1 MAGSGQRASDMKNY
15 RRLRGKLITLRPH
28 QTQLREIIRRA
39 ANRRGLYGGAT
50 FKVEVMRPV
59 RTSWPGRV
67 SNVPSNITMT
77 VIAALIN
84 ANLAASRR
92 PVTPPG
98 FNAILSGRSCS
109 LGRVLHV
116 CAYCEG
122 MIRAIDRAA
131 HSAFELGENK
141 GRKCQRD
148 SLTFPLIVSTSLF
161 VLQVEMSQSDVS

>member
-1 MAGSGQRASDMKNY
+1 MKNY
-15 RRLRGKLITLRPH
+15 RRFHGKLITSRHIKRNSGKL
-28 QTQLREIIRRA
+28 LREPQPPRLIP
-39 ANRRGLYGGAT
+39 T
-50 FKVEVMRPV
+50 FKAEVMRPYV
-59 RTSWPGRV
+59 LAPGRV

-98 FNAILSGRSCS
+98 FNAILSGRSCP
-109 LGRVLHV
+109 LGRVAHV

-131 HSAFELGENK
+131 HSAFEPGENK

-148 SLTFPLIVSTSLF
+148 SLTFPLGTSLF
-161 VLQVEMSQSDVS
+161 VPQVENVAESDVHAKWFFCANRYF